1 MIENLETALIIVPGL
16 EVQAFAAPLRMQ
28 YSLPASLCFPAH
40 LTLLY
45 PFMSPGEADRRQT
58 EIEAVM
64 ETFAPFEIIL
74 DHYRRFDSAWVMEP
88 RDPSPIITLQ
98 RQLTQAFPSF
108 LPYGGEYGPDLVP
121 HLTLASFDDA
131 AQGDKV
137 ELPPPPNL
145 RFTVDRIHLYYGPT
159 SEITPSIPLD
169 IFRLKGRS

>member
-1 MIENLETALIIVPGL
+1 MIEDLETALIIVPGL
-16 EVQAFAAPLRMQ
+16 EVQAFAAPLRTRF
-28 YSLPASLCFPAH
+28 SPPASLSFPAH
-40 LTLLY
+40 ITLLY
-45 PFMSPGEADRRQT
+45 PFMSPGEADRRQS

-64 ETFAPFEIIL
+64 EKFVPFVVTL
-74 DHYRRFDSAWVMEP
+74 DHYRRFDSAWAMEP

-131 AQGDKV
+131 AQGDQV
-137 ELPPPPNL
+137 ELPPPPKL

-159 SEITPSIPLD
+159 SEITPSIPLA
-169 IFRLKGRS
+169 IFQLKGRA